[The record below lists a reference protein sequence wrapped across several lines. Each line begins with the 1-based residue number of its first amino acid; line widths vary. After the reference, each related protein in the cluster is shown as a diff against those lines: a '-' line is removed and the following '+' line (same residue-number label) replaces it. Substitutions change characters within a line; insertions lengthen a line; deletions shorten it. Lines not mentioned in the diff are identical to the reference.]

1 KTFARFLIDEGMLDE
16 PGLQA
21 LHAEVQ
27 AEVRAAGEEAQK
39 HPQPPVESVL
49 QYVYSPNV
57 DPTSDR
63 FATSPKIDNAEQTE
77 MLLQLINYCLR
88 DEMKRNPRI
97 IMFGEDVADAS
108 VETVLQDLKG
118 KGGVFGVTW
127 GLQKLFGG
135 KRVYNSPL
143 AEANIV
149 GRAIG
154 LATLGFKPV
163 VEIQFFDYIW
173 PAMMQMRNEL
183 GYMRYRSNNTWSC
196 PVVIRTAYGGYLGGG
211 APYHSQCGESIFAHC
226 PGLRVVPPSTASDAA
241 GLMRTALRADDP
253 VLFLE
258 HKHLYRQPYAKEP
271 YPGADYT
278 VPFGRARV
286 VRPGD
291 DVTLVT
297 YGALVQRG
305 YLAAQELAEEGIEV
319 EILDLRTMQP
329 LDFDAIARSVKKTA
343 RVLVAHE
350 DTLFCGFGGEVAA
363 RVASECF
370 MDLDAPVRRVGA

>member
-1 KTFARFLIDEGMLDE
+1 
-16 PGLQA
+16 
-21 LHAEVQ
+21 
-27 AEVRAAGEEAQK
+27 
-39 HPQPPVESVL
+39 
-49 QYVYSPNV
+49 
-57 DPTSDR
+57 
-63 FATSPKIDNAEQTE
+63 
-77 MLLQLINYCLR
+77 
-88 DEMKRNPRI
+88 MKRNPRI
-97 IMFGEDVADAS
+97 IQFGEDVADAS
-108 VETVLQDLKG
+108 HEEVLGDLKG

-183 GYMRYRSNNTWSC
+183 GYMRYRSNNAWSC

-226 PGLRVVPPSTASDAA
+226 PGLRVVLPSCASDAA

-271 YPGADYT
+271 YPGPDYT

-286 VRPGD
+286 VRPGVD
-291 DVTLVT
+291 LTLVT

-305 YLAAQELAEEGIEV
+305 YLAAMDLAEEGIDV

-329 LDFDAIARSVKKTA
+329 LDFDAIARSVKKTG

-350 DTLFCGFGGEVAA
+350 DTLFCGFGAEVAA
-363 RVASECF
+363 LVASECF
-370 MDLDAPVRRVGA
+370 MDLDAPVRRVGALDTPVAYAPKLEDVILPQKDTLVAALRDLAAF